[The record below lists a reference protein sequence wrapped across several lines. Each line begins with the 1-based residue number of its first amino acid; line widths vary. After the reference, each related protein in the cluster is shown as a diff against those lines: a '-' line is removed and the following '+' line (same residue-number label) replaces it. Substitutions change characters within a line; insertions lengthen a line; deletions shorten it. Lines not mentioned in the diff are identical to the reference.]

1 MKSGII
7 YLAYC
12 RCEDKYYIGQT
23 TKDIETRKKEHYW
36 HAKSGSKTYFHRA
49 LLKHEFE
56 FSIIEE
62 LNSENLFEILNIREQ
77 FWISYYNSN
86 DSNFGY
92 NLNKG
97 GRNSVITKN
106 KMIKHKPE
114 TIEKIRQAVSGEKNP
129 MFGKSIYDRWIELYG
144 QEVADEKLKSY
155 IEKHKKSHGLEKN
168 GMFGKKQSE
177 KTKKLI
183 GDKAKLRT
191 GKQSSRYVKVDEEK
205 LKELLK
211 LGLKIREISIELNV
225 SEYVIRNRIKE
236 INK

>member
-12 RCEDKYYIGQT
+12 RCENKYYIGQT
-23 TKDIETRKKEHYW
+23 TKDIEKRKKEHYW

-56 FSIIEE
+56 FSVIEE
-62 LNSENLFEILNIREQ
+62 LNCENLFEILNIREQ

-97 GRNSVITKN
+97 GRNSAITKN
-106 KMIKHKPE
+106 KIVKHKPE
-114 TIEKIRQAVSGEKNP
+114 TIEKIRQSVSGDKNP
-129 MFGKSIYDRWIELYG
+129 MFGKSIHDRWIELYG
-144 QEVADEKLKSY
+144 QEAADEKMKSY
-155 IEKHKKSHGLEKN
+155 IENHKKSHGLEKN

-191 GKQSSRYVKVDEEK
+191 GKQSPRYVKVDEEK
-205 LKELLK
+205 IIELLK
-211 LGLKIREISIELNV
+211 LGLKIREISAELNV
-225 SEYVIRNRIKE
+225 SEYVIRNRIRE